1 MSSTVQS
8 RRARAAVGSSTSEAT
23 RVRPEIQGLRAIA
36 VGLVVVFHLWPN
48 RLPGGYLGVDV
59 FFVISG
65 YLITAHILRESDR
78 TGTIA
83 LGAFWARRARRLLP
97 AAYLVLAA
105 SLVAV
110 FLWVPRMLWQ
120 QFVREIGAAA
130 LYVENWALAA
140 DAVDYLAADN
150 VASPAQHYWTLS
162 AEEQFYLVWPL
173 LVVAG
178 LWLAPVLSPRLGL
191 RRRARLAV
199 GGVLASVTLLS
210 FAYSL
215 YLTATDPA
223 RSYFVTTTR
232 AWEFGAG
239 AMLAFVPVLV
249 GHRHVRALVSW
260 AGLVVLAACALRMT
274 EDTPMPGTAAV
285 WVVAGTA
292 ALLWAGHP
300 AVAWSPTRA
309 LAWRPAQFV
318 GDISYSIYLWHWPL
332 IVILPYATGSTLGTL
347 DKLTIGVTTLVLA
360 WATKRWVEDPVRT
373 GRRFGLRRST
383 VTFGLTAASAG
394 LLVAGCFAGWS
405 VVDRDNAA
413 RAAAAEALLT
423 QHGQC
428 FGAASRDPAKA
439 DTCPDPALAGAIIP
453 DPSEIKAD
461 HATYERCAAHLRG
474 KTFEGCPF
482 GTPRRGVPHV
492 AVVGDSHA
500 RALMPMVEILVEQGV
515 LTAEMFS
522 SPGCAWSTVPPA
534 AGNTQTRKDA
544 CAALK
549 ANLDGLLQDDA
560 DRFDFIVT
568 TNRASSQRASDE
580 DRVQGLLDVWRP
592 ALDAAVPIVAIRD
605 NPEGGRLPEDDPNI
619 CLGEV
624 GAAGAE
630 TCALSRKTAVTDS
643 FDPYEPAVEKVVKE
657 RGRGRA
663 VYLDMTRWY
672 CDDTTCPAVV
682 GGANVYRDSN
692 HVSITYAR
700 TMAPYYRQAL
710 AKAGLLED

>member
-1 MSSTVQS
+1 MSSTVES
-8 RRARAAVGSSTSEAT
+8 RRARPAVGASVPQAT
-23 RVRPEIQGLRAIA
+23 PVRPEIQGLRAIA

-110 FLWVPRMLWQ
+110 VVWVPRMLWQ
-120 QFVREIGAAA
+120 QFAREIGAAA
-130 LYVENWALAA
+130 LYVENWALAH

-173 LVVAG
+173 LVLAG
-178 LWLAPVLSPRLGL
+178 LWLAPVLAPSLGV
-191 RRRARLAV
+191 RRQRLAV
-199 GGVLASVTLLS
+199 GGVLGAVTLAS

-215 YLTATDPA
+215 YLTAADPA

-239 AMLAFVPVLV
+239 AMLAFVPVLA
-249 GHRHVRALVSW
+249 GRRHIRAAISW
-260 AGLVVLAACALRMT
+260 AGLLLLVVCALRMT
-274 EDTPMPGTAAV
+274 EETPMPGTAAV
-285 WVVAGTA
+285 WVVLGTC

-300 AVAWSPTRA
+300 EVGWSPTRA

-318 GDISYSIYLWHWPL
+318 GDVSYSIYLWHWPL
-332 IVILPYATGSTLGTL
+332 IVILPYATGSDLGML
-347 DKLTIGVTTLVLA
+347 DKLAIALATLLLA
-360 WATKRWVEDPVRT
+360 WATKVWVEDPVRT
-373 GRRFGLRRST
+373 GRKFGLRRSS
-383 VTFGLTAASAG
+383 VTFGLTAATAG
-394 LLVAGCFAGWS
+394 ALVVGCFAGWS
-405 VVDRDNAA
+405 VVERDNEA
-413 RAAAAEALLT
+413 RAAAADALLT
-423 QHGQC
+423 QHGGC
-428 FGAASRDPAKA
+428 FGAASRDPAKS
-439 DTCPDPALAGAIIP
+439 DVCPDPSLEDAIIP
-453 DPSEIKAD
+453 DPSEVKTE
-461 HATYERCAAHLRG
+461 HATYERCAKHLRG
-474 KTFEGCPF
+474 ATFEGCPF
-482 GTPRRGVPHV
+482 GTPRRGVPHI
-492 AVVGDSHA
+492 AVIGDSHA
-500 RALMPMVEILVEQGV
+500 RAMMPMFEILIEQGV

-534 AGNTQTRKDA
+534 AGNTQGRKKA

-549 ANLDGLLQDDA
+549 SNLADLLAKDA

-568 TNRASSQRASDE
+568 TNRASSQRASQE
-580 DRVQGLLDVWRP
+580 ERVQGLLDVWRP
-592 ALDAAVPIVAIRD
+592 ARAARVPIVAVRD
-605 NPEGGRLPEDDPNI
+605 NPEGGRLPEDNPNL

-630 TCALSRKTAVTDS
+630 SCALSRKEAVTDN
-643 FDPYEPAVEKVVKE
+643 FDPYGEAVKKI
-657 RGRGRA
+657 GKKKRA
-663 VYLDMTRWY
+663 VHLDMTRWF
-672 CDDTTCPAVV
+672 CDEDTCPVV
-682 GGANVYRDSN
+682 IGGANVYRDSN
-692 HVSITYAR
+692 HITMTYAR
-700 TMAPYYRQAL
+700 TMAPYYRKAL
-710 AKAGLLED
+710 VKAGLLDRRR